1 MPAHQQNSRDR
12 GTDLA
17 VGDHR
22 RRVMVG
28 SRVRS
33 GPDERL
39 VTPVHRVLPRGLAD
53 REAAAAA
60 SAHLQSQSRAAGA
73 RSQLRGGALVRCL
86 PDLGGCSKTRYRG
99 SQRSAGRREER
110 GFCRF
115 DWDAVKALHDSVRSD
130 SYLDCFDL
138 AH

>member
-39 VTPVHRVLPRGLAD
+39 VTRVHRVLPRGLAD
-53 REAAAAA
+53 REAAAA
-60 SAHLQSQSRAAGA
+60 SPHLQSQSRAVGA

-86 PDLGGCSKTRYRG
+86 PDLGSCSKTRYRG
-99 SQRSAGRREER
+99 SHRSAGRER